1 MKRLSVK
8 FMVAIVKAL
17 DGKFGNK
24 VLKQPYRNYY
34 RVVVWATLVALIWEY
49 LLVPFFG
56 WLDKVIYVMNHLI
69 WG

>member
-1 MKRLSVK
+1 MRHLSVK
-8 FMVAIVKAL
+8 FMVAIVKVL

-34 RVVVWATLVALIWEY
+34 RVVVWTTLVALIWEY

>member
-34 RVVVWATLVALIWEY
+34 RVVVWATLAALIWEY

>member
-1 MKRLSVK
+1 MRHLSEK
-8 FMVAIVKAL
+8 FMEAIVKAL

>member
-1 MKRLSVK
+1 MRHLSVK

>member
-1 MKRLSVK
+1 MKHLSVK

-17 DGKFGNK
+17 DGKVSNR

-34 RVVVWATLVALIWEY
+34 RAVVWTTLTILIWIY

-56 WLDKVIYVMNHLI
+56 WWDKAIYVMNHII

>member
-1 MKRLSVK
+1 MKHLSVK

-17 DGKFGNK
+17 DGKFGNR
-24 VLKQPYRNYY
+24 VLRQPYRDYY
-34 RVVVWATLVALIWEY
+34 RVVVWVTLAVLIWVY

-56 WLDKVIYVMNHLI
+56 WWDKVIYVMDHII

>member
-1 MKRLSVK
+1 MKHLSVK

-17 DGKFGNK
+17 DGKFGNR
-24 VLKQPYRNYY
+24 VLKQPYRDYY
-34 RVVVWATLVALIWEY
+34 RVVVWATLVILIWIY

-56 WLDKVIYVMNHLI
+56 RLDKVIYVINNII

>member
-1 MKRLSVK
+1 MKHLSVK

-17 DGKFGNK
+17 DGKFSNR

-34 RVVVWATLVALIWEY
+34 RAVVWTTLTILIWIY

-56 WLDKVIYVMNHLI
+56 WWDKVIHGANNII

>member
-1 MKRLSVK
+1 MRHLSVK

-17 DGKFGNK
+17 DGKFVNK

-34 RVVVWATLVALIWEY
+34 RVVVWSTLVALIWEY

>member
-1 MKRLSVK
+1 MRHLSEK
-8 FMVAIVKAL
+8 FMESIVKAL

>member
-1 MKRLSVK
+1 
-8 FMVAIVKAL
+8 MVAIVKAL
-17 DGKFGNK
+17 DGKFGNR

-34 RVVVWATLVALIWEY
+34 RVVVWATLTFLIWRY

-56 WLDKVIYVMNHLI
+56 RWDNAIHGLNNII

>member
-1 MKRLSVK
+1 MKHLSVK

-24 VLKQPYRNYY
+24 VLKQPYRTYY
-34 RVVVWATLVALIWEY
+34 RVVIWTTLVALIWRY

>member
-1 MKRLSVK
+1 MKHLSVK

-17 DGKFGNK
+17 DGKFGNR
-24 VLKQPYRNYY
+24 VLKQPYRAYY
-34 RVVVWATLVALIWEY
+34 RVVVWTTLAVIIWRY

-56 WLDKVIYVMNHLI
+56 WWDKAIYVMNNII

>member
-1 MKRLSVK
+1 MRHLSVK

-17 DGKFGNK
+17 DGKFCNR

-34 RVVVWATLVALIWEY
+34 RVVVWTILAILIWKY

-56 WLDKVIYVMNHLI
+56 WWDKIIYVMNHII

>member
-1 MKRLSVK
+1 MKRLSEK

-34 RVVVWATLVALIWEY
+34 RVVVWATLVALIWRY
-49 LLVPFFG
+49 LLVPFLG
-56 WLDKVIYVMNHLI
+56 WWDGLVRMFNHVI

>member
-1 MKRLSVK
+1 MKHLSVK

-17 DGKFGNK
+17 DGKFGNR
-24 VLKQPYRNYY
+24 VLKQPYRDYY
-34 RVVVWATLVALIWEY
+34 RVVVWTTLVVLIWRY

-56 WLDKVIYVMNHLI
+56 WWDKVIYVMNHII

>member
-1 MKRLSVK
+1 MKHLSVK

-17 DGKFGNK
+17 DGKFGSR
-24 VLKQPYRNYY
+24 VLKQPYRDYY
-34 RVVVWATLVALIWEY
+34 RVVVWTTLIVLIWRY

-56 WLDKVIYVMNHLI
+56 WWDKAIYVMNHII